1 MFVLVPHTQK
11 LEILDSLRNFIR
23 VVVLESFRTTMRGVR
38 VLVLKACE
46 PDLDDVIVLLRC
58 FPYLTKL
65 YITSSMGTC
74 LRNDGHGYNP
84 QDPIS
89 CLELHLTKVVLK
101 RYESKRL
108 DVDFAKFFVVN
119 AKVLESI
126 KFGVHDSCT
135 DKWIA
140 NQGKRLHLDSLV
152 NIVHEADQ
160 VGDLVSELFAHPI
173 LV

>member
-1 MFVLVPHTQK
+1 MFVLVPHTRK

-23 VVVLESFRTTMRGVR
+23 VVVLESFTTTMRGVR

-65 YITSSMGTC
+65 YITSSLGTC
-74 LRNDGHGYNP
+74 SRNDGHGYNP

-89 CLELHLTKVVLK
+89 CLELHLTEVVLK
-101 RYESKRL
+101 RYEGKRL

-126 KFGVHDSCT
+126 KFGVHEH
-135 DKWIA
+135 
-140 NQGKRLHLDSLV
+140 R
-152 NIVHEADQ
+152 
-160 VGDLVSELFAHPI
+160 
-173 LV
+173 